1 MSDAIQRNGL
11 IAQGIQFSVLARA
24 FPVLRHDALKPIS
37 NAKLAAAMMQR
48 NSDDTF
54 EHAGER
60 SQQLLADIDFMLD
73 EGVDTVRQ
81 LADWLSDSEKVVSVD
96 ALARDCAKLLFTELL
111 LSGKK
116 VVVEHEGECP
126 RVPLFAGRYVMLCWL
141 LFLVEQAPDG
151 SELRITCVSNTSV
164 RAVLTPGAGSTII
177 RPTEPVSQPIITL
190 SACEALAAHH
200 GWVLHSGEGSWVLD
214 LPSDTN

>member
-1 MSDAIQRNGL
+1 MSDTAQRDAL
-11 IAQGIQFSVLARA
+11 IAQGIQFNVLARA

-54 EHAGER
+54 DHSGER

-81 LADWLSDSEKVVSVD
+81 LADWLSDSDKIVPVNTLV
-96 ALARDCAKLLFTELL
+96 RDCVKLLFTELL

-116 VVVEHEGECP
+116 VLVQEEGECP
-126 RVPLFAGRYVMLCWL
+126 KISLYAGRYVMLCWL

-151 SELRITCVSNTSV
+151 SELRITCVSNTGIK
-164 RAVLTPGAGSTII
+164 AVLTPGAGSTVI
-177 RPTEPVSQPIITL
+177 RPSEGGMDPVITGA
-190 SACEALAAHH
+190 ACEALASYYGWTLQRSEAQ
-200 GWVLHSGEGSWVLD
+200 WVLS
-214 LPSDTN
+214 LPSDT

>member
-81 LADWLSDSEKVVSVD
+81 LADWLSDSDKVVSVD

-126 RVPLFAGRYVMLCWL
+126 RVSLFAGRYVMLCWL

-151 SELRITCVSNTSV
+151 CELRITCISDTSV
-164 RAVLTPGAGSTII
+164 RAVLTPGAGSTVI
-177 RPTEPVSQPIITL
+177 RPTEPVSQPLITL

-200 GWVLHSGEGSWVLD
+200 GWVLHSGESSWVLH

>member
-1 MSDAIQRNGL
+1 MSDATQRNGL
-11 IAQGIQFSVLARA
+11 IAQGIQFNVLARA

-81 LADWLSDSEKVVSVD
+81 LADWLSDSDKLVAVD
-96 ALARDCAKLLFTELL
+96 TLARDCAKLLFTELL

-116 VVVEHEGECP
+116 VVVQHEGECP
-126 RVPLFAGRYVMLCWL
+126 RIPLFAGRYVMLCWL

-164 RAVLTPGAGSTII
+164 RAVLTPGAGSSII
-177 RPTEPVSQPIITL
+177 RPSEVAAQPLITL
-190 SACEALAAHH
+190 QACEALAAHY
-200 GWVLHSGEGSWVLD
+200 GWALHSGEGSWVLH
-214 LPSDTN
+214 LPSSTN

>member
-11 IAQGIQFSVLARA
+11 IAQGIQFNVLARA
-24 FPVLRHDALKPIS
+24 FPVLRHDVLKPIS

-54 EHAGER
+54 AHAGER
-60 SQQLLADIDFMLD
+60 SQQLLVDIDLMLD

-81 LADWLSDSEKVVSVD
+81 LADWLSDSDKMVAVD

-116 VVVEHEGECP
+116 VVVQHEGECP
-126 RVPLFAGRYVMLCWL
+126 RIPLFAGRYVMLCWL

-151 SELRITCVSNTSV
+151 SELRITCVSDTSL
-164 RAVLTPGAGSTII
+164 RAVLTPGAGSTVI
-177 RPTEPVSQPIITL
+177 RPSEATSQPLITL
-190 SACEALAAHH
+190 SSCEALAAHY
-200 GWVLHSGEGSWVLD
+200 GWVLQSGDGTWALH